1 MTLNKFYN
9 FSKHVVLKIVRMS
22 KERKRKM
29 NGCALVCFKKDNHC
43 TSIFAEDF
51 SRYGVSFDDMTKMV
65 FSANQVREPRT

>member
-1 MTLNKFYN
+1 
-9 FSKHVVLKIVRMS
+9 
-22 KERKRKM
+22 M